1 MALAIS
7 NLMQQMPGQNK
18 QVATGLQEAAKTQLQ
33 AGLGGQGP
41 TGQPMGV
48 RQIQQAGAQA
58 TAAQGQAAIAA
69 QQQGAE
75 KAGQLGEMAV
85 QEQAAEAQQRLQT
98 RQLGLQRQQRDMDS
112 QLKNYNAQ
120 LHTELVE
127 KQTQFQ
133 KDEMGRVLF
142 NDRQLIDYKLATAK
156 SQLDLKT
163 LESQMRQNS
172 SKRMAILDASRKRLS
187 MELEQEYAK
196 SEREKDQASILKIE
210 QEKQRLEKKMQEER
224 AKANARASMFSSGG
238 SLLAMAGLGII
249 TLAGGPAFGIAAY
262 GAAAAGGGGLGQVAA
277 NQWFP
282 KK

>member
-48 RQIQQAGAQA
+48 RQVQQAGAQA

-133 KDEMGRVLF
+133 KDEMGRTLF

-156 SQLDLKT
+156 SQLELKN
-163 LESQMRQNS
+163 LESQMRQTS

-196 SEREKDQASILKIE
+196 SEREKYKDSILKIE
-210 QEKQRLEKKMQEER
+210 QENQRLEKKMQEER
-224 AKANARASMFSSGG
+224 AKANARASMLSSGG
-238 SLLAMAGLGII
+238 ALIGMGVLLAVPGS
-249 TLAGGPAFGIAAY
+249 FGIAAY
-262 GAAAAGGGGLGQVAA
+262 GIAAAVGAGTGQVAG

-282 KK
+282 KM